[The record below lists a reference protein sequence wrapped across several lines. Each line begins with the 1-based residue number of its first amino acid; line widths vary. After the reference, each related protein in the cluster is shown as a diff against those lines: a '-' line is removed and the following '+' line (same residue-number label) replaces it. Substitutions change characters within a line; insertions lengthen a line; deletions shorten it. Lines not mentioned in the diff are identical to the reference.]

1 MKSIIIYQI
10 DELKE
15 EARKNAINALRNK
28 VYENESELD
37 WMDARDTQSRIE
49 NLSGVRVDVQQ
60 NSHGYYYKIL
70 GEKYLDLTPEE
81 NRQKWEDFV
90 KAVKEDNI
98 TTWADDLY
106 LHFLENTEFDDD
118 DETFAEHVAETLCWF
133 AQDIENHCLGYLN
146 DDYVREY
153 IIENDLYFTENGNP
167 YEG

>member
-1 MKSIIIYQI
+1 MKAVIIYQI

-15 EARKNAINALRNK
+15 EARKNAINVLCNK
-28 VYENESELD
+28 VYEYYSETD
-37 WMDARDTQSRIE
+37 WADARDTQSRIE
-49 NLSGVRVDVQQ
+49 KLSGVIVDVQQ
-60 NSHGYYYKIL
+60 NSQGYYYKL
-70 GEKYLDLTPEE
+70 MGEKYLDLTPEE

-106 LHFLENTEFDDD
+106 LDVLENTEFDEN
-118 DETFAEHVAETLCWF
+118 ETFAEHVAETLCWF
-133 AQDIENHCLGYLN
+133 AQDIENHCDYYMK

-153 IIENDLYFTENGNP
+153 AIENDLYFTENGNP

>member
-1 MKSIIIYQI
+1 MKAVIVYQI

-28 VYENESELD
+28 VCEYASEID
-37 WMDARDTQSRIE
+37 WIDARDTQSRIE

-106 LHFLENTEFDDD
+106 LDVLENTEFSEDK
-118 DETFAEHVAETLCWF
+118 TFAEHVAETLCWF
-133 AQDIENHCLGYLN
+133 AQDIENHCLDYLN
-146 DDYVREY
+146 DDYIREY
-153 IIENDLYFTENGNP
+153 AVENELYFTENGNP

>member
-1 MKSIIIYQI
+1 MKAIIIYQI
-10 DELKE
+10 DELNPTAK
-15 EARKNAINALRNK
+15 ANAINALRSRA
-28 VYENESELD
+28 YQDASEID
-37 WMDARDTQSRIE
+37 WADARDTQSRIE

-60 NSHGYYYKIL
+60 NSHGFYYKLL
-70 GEKYLDLTPEE
+70 GEKYFDLTPEE

-106 LHFLENTEFDDD
+106 LDVLENTEFSE

-133 AQDIENHCLGYLN
+133 AQDIENHCDDYMK

-153 IIENDLYFTENGNP
+153 AIENDLYFTENGNP